1 MSANHDIKSQPP
13 AAHFTTILCTKSQH
27 CRFVAARC
35 QQLPHLK
42 KSSSFCGRCWEQFCV
57 FFGPTQRLRFIAWTQ
72 LTNSPVLWIGKFLYG
87 RVFLACWLASAGDG
101 RRCSSS
107 LRSCGNSIQ
116 GRPPTPPTGHQA
128 HTCKVAPPL
137 ASTVPTYGWVR
148 NKIAVLPMEN
158 DNNLSPDAMFNSQ
171 QRLWAGI
178 LTKGYQLNFSMFP
191 QLLIW

>member
-1 MSANHDIKSQPP
+1 MEAAQLMANGFGKSVKVVGWGMSANHDIKSQPP

-128 HTCKVAPPL
+128 HTCKVAPL
-137 ASTVPTYGWVR
+137 WLQR
-148 NKIAVLPMEN
+148 
-158 DNNLSPDAMFNSQ
+158 SQ
-171 QRLWAGI
+171 LMDESEIR
-178 LTKGYQLNFSMFP
+178 
-191 QLLIW
+191 